1 MNDEEIS
8 ITKVN
13 IILSASS
20 ILFIIMFFA
29 GIIFQ
34 YDSNTIISILGAL
47 SAIFGFILL
56 LGTIMIF
63 QILNG

>member
-20 ILFIIMFFA
+20 ILFIIMFFV

-34 YDSNTIISILGAL
+34 YDSNTIISILGTL
-47 SAIFGFILL
+47 SAIFGFILF

-63 QILNG
+63 QVLNG